1 MLGETSHDPRS
12 ALLPA
17 ASMPAFAASVSTEEI
32 VKTASIDVSLVNA
45 PFTAFEIAVA
55 LANEVADIKAN
66 SYELNEEEKR
76 KVAELQRQQLFI
88 MKQLENLLK

>member
-1 MLGETSHDPRS
+1 MNEHRR
-12 ALLPA
+12 
-17 ASMPAFAASVSTEEI
+17 
-32 VKTASIDVSLVNA
+32 
-45 PFTAFEIAVA
+45 

-88 MKQLENLLK
+88 MKKLENLLK